1 MPSKR
6 KTKTNAHNFTNLFT
20 EIITKLL
27 YITLTIGFIFA
38 LCHFILPDKPTQ
50 NNSLIVTPTLKLEN
64 TPTIPPIS
72 PTKKLEQ
79 TATPIVT
86 QPTITNTTTPTVKP
100 TIHIATPTIKV
111 PTITIVPTTH
121 PIISITP
128 SVYCSFLVEQLPPT
142 FTGTSYI
149 IADLDTK
156 EILLSYQPELP
167 LYPASTIKLLT
178 AMVGLDLC
186 DIQNQLTLSET
197 VFQSISSGVAKFGV
211 PAGTT
216 YSLEVWLNLLLVRS
230 FGDAANTIAEGTA
243 GSIESFIIQMN
254 NKIKQLRLNNTIVDN
269 AIGLDIGDGFSNI
282 QSTATDMLT
291 IAMESLKYPL
301 IREMIAKPTY
311 IVPATNTMPETI
323 IQNSHPFLSKSDMYH
338 SPLFKTIGGKT
349 GTTNAAGNCLI
360 TIVKGADTHNY
371 ICVYFGGKTKDTMSK
386 EIIELL
392 EYIIQF
398 RTAIQAK

>member
-6 KTKTNAHNFTNLFT
+6 KRNTNIPNFFT
-20 EIITKLL
+20 EIITKLI
-27 YITLTIGFIFA
+27 YVCFTIGLIFA
-38 LCHFILPDKPTQ
+38 LCHFILPNNNKPTQ
-50 NNSLIVTPTLKLEN
+50 KNSLIITPSLKLEN
-64 TPTIPPIS
+64 TPTLPPNS

-79 TATPIVT
+79 TTTPSIT
-86 QPTITNTTTPTVKP
+86 QIPVITTTTSTTEP
-100 TIHIATPTIKV
+100 TIHIATPTIEIITNTIV
-111 PTITIVPTTH
+111 PTITPT
-121 PIISITP
+121 ISITP
-128 SVYCSFLVEQLPPT
+128 TVYCSLSVEQLPPT

-156 EILLSYQPELP
+156 EILLSYEPELS

-186 DIQNQLTLSET
+186 DIQTQLTLSET
-197 VFQSISSGVAKFGV
+197 VFQSISSGVATFNAPV
-211 PAGTT
+211 GTT
-216 YSLEVWLNLLLVRS
+216 YPLEVWLNLLLVRS

-243 GSIESFIIQMN
+243 NSIEDFVIKMN
-254 NKIKQLRLNNTIVDN
+254 DKINQLELSNTIVDN
-269 AIGLDIGDGFSNI
+269 AIGLDIGDGFSNM

-291 IAMESLKYPL
+291 IAIKALNYPF

-311 IVPATNTMPETI
+311 IVPATNTIPETM
-323 IQNSHPFLSKSDMYH
+323 IQNSHPFLSKSDIYH

-360 TIVKGADTHNY
+360 TIVKGVDTHNY
-371 ICVYFGGKTKDTMSK
+371 ICAYFGGKTKDIMSK

-398 RTAIQAK
+398 RTATQTK